1 MKHIQINSF
10 LKITMLTTIFIVFG
24 FLFNLNIAFAAPA
37 GNLSNVQIITNKN
50 TLSVNDFTVVEIN
63 ANSNGEI
70 INGIEGE
77 FVYDANLLTPEK
89 IQIGDS
95 FINLW
100 VEKPSVTNPGH
111 ITFSGII
118 PGGIVL
124 NNNNIFSIIFRANKN
139 GQDTLTIKNLKLLI
153 NDGSGTALD
162 ASVINTDINITGT
175 VLGTKTSIDLRDYVK
190 PNKFTVNRTK
200 NDSLFENKWFIVF
213 NTQDKE
219 SGIDHYL
226 VCEGIRSECVNA
238 VSPYLLNKQSIF
250 YYIKVIAV
258 DGSGNKQS
266 AIAFSKIYYLIFVG
280 LILLLSVFYIKYL
293 KKNK

>member
-1 MKHIQINSF
+1 MKHIHINFF
-10 LKITMLTTIFIVFG
+10 LKIAILTTIFSV
-24 FLFNLNIAFAAPA
+24 FNLNIAFAAPGA
-37 GNLSNVQIITNKN
+37 NLSNVQITTNKN
-50 TLSVNDFTVVEIN
+50 TLPVNDLMVVEIN
-63 ANSNGEI
+63 ANSNGET

-77 FVYDANLLTPEK
+77 FVYDSNLLTPEK

-100 VEKPSVTNPGH
+100 VEKPNISSPGH
-111 ITFSGII
+111 INFSGII

-139 GQDTLTIKNLKLLI
+139 GQDTLTISNLKLLI
-153 NDGSGTALD
+153 NDGSGTSLD
-162 ASVINTDINITGT
+162 VSVINTDINVTGT
-175 VLGTKTSIDLRDYVK
+175 ALSTKTPIDLGDYVK
-190 PNKFTVNRTK
+190 PSKFTVNRTK
-200 NDSLFENKWFIVF
+200 NDSLFDNKWFVVF

-219 SGIDHYL
+219 SGIDYYL
-226 VCEGIRSECVNA
+226 VCEGFNTECVDGS
-238 VSPYLLNKQSIF
+238 SPYLLKKQSIF

-266 AIAFSKIYYLIFVG
+266 AVAFSKIYYLIFIG
-280 LILLLSVFYIKYL
+280 LLFILSVFYLRSL